1 MSRKRYGKQARKGNN
16 LCEHHRPIKFIT
28 LKGRKIPMA
37 CDCEKKGLIIKGQ
50 LELNLS
56 PCPFSIS

>member
-1 MSRKRYGKQARKGNN
+1 
-16 LCEHHRPIKFIT
+16 
-28 LKGRKIPMA
+28 MA

-56 PCPFSIS
+56 ADNLPSNLTSY